1 MKMTAQG
8 FLTALKAVSQHDI
21 DSVACLIAT
30 IHTSPK
36 QLEGAQSLGKSLH
49 EEIQRI
55 DGMAGTKTSDEEL
68 TGDIAVTA
76 IAYALGKA
84 AGLAQV
90 AAQPTLSKAID
101 DIASIAFGDGYD
113 TGSGCTNY
121 NATKAW
127 DNFKEHTLPLLKE
140 RISGLP
146 VPGYV
151 QVPIE
156 SARFCGN
163 RLLSV
168 ISNLFFSAEESDMAT
183 RYRTHINAL
192 LSPVEN
198 IEAQEKSKVNQDA

>member
-1 MKMTAQG
+1 MKMTARG
-8 FLTALKAVSQHDI
+8 FLTALKAVSEHDI

-55 DGMAGTKTSDEEL
+55 DGMAGAKTSDEEL
-68 TGDIAVTA
+68 TGDIAVTSN
-76 IAYALGKA
+76 AYSLGKA

-101 DIASIAFGDGYD
+101 DIAAIAFGDGYD

-127 DNFKEHTLPLLKE
+127 ENFKEHTLPLLKE

-146 VPGYV
+146 IQGYV
-151 QVPIE
+151 QVPVE
-156 SARFCGN
+156 STKCCASLAELHFKNVQRNFSIDPQFSMPQEWLLHIKTLLEAVKAYEEQNGN
-163 RLLSV
+163 
-168 ISNLFFSAEESDMAT
+168 
-183 RYRTHINAL
+183 H
-192 LSPVEN
+192 
-198 IEAQEKSKVNQDA
+198 